1 MNAWQVRH
9 AVCDIAW
16 MNLAWQDWVSSPT
29 KRVPVCPVNRRC
41 GGSLNFRLGSGP
53 QSSSPLLNS
62 QGERDD
68 FTDRVGFGQSCVSEE

>member
-1 MNAWQVRH
+1 MARVGQFPGH
-9 AVCDIAW
+9 ANNGLPA
-16 MNLAWQDWVSSPT
+16 
-29 KRVPVCPVNRRC
+29 KRRC